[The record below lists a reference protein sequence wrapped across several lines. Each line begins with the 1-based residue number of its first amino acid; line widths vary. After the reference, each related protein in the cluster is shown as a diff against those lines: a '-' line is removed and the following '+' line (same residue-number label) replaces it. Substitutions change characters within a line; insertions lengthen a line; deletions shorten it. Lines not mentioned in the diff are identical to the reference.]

1 MYKRQS
7 DKQLQSGEI
16 ITKTIDQLGTGDT
29 SIATALA
36 IIAKEGTLDTAD
48 TIQFGNTVFLAN
60 RGVGANKN
68 KMVGRAF
75 NVDTGKNYLNNCL
88 EYMEYLRK
96 KGITH
101 YSTSFTGSEVL
112 KLMQL
117 LQRVV
122 KNNTDSRIY
131 IAMDDTDPYAESN
144 YITYFKVGKNPIPR
158 VS

>member
-1 MYKRQS
+1 METTNS
-7 DKQLQSGEI
+7 DDKELQSADI
-16 ITKTIDQLGTGDT
+16 IVKVLDQIGVGDM

-48 TIQFGNTVFLAN
+48 TVQFGNTVFLAN

-101 YSTSFTGSEVL
+101 FNTSFSGSEVL

-117 LQRVV
+117 IQRMI
-122 KNNTDSRIY
+122 KKNTDSRVY
-131 IAMDDTDPYAESN
+131 IGEDAKGDYLV
-144 YITYFKVGKNPIPR
+144 YFKVGKDPIPR
-158 VS
+158 IA

>member
-1 MYKRQS
+1 MARMETINS
-7 DKQLQSGEI
+7 NDKQLQSGEI
-16 ITKTIDQLGTGDT
+16 ITKTLDQIGAGDT
-29 SIATALA
+29 PIATALA

-48 TIQFGNTVFLAN
+48 TVQFGNTVFLAN

-101 YSTSFTGSEVL
+101 YSTSFSGSEVL
-112 KLMQL
+112 KLLQL
-117 LQRVV
+117 MQRVF

-131 IAMDDTDPYAESN
+131 IGQEANDS
-144 YITYFKVGKNPIPR
+144 YISYFKLCNDPIPR